1 MFSRQHYKLIAGI
14 IQEQVREERNGIA
27 DNKELMSEERLDV
40 YYHAISGMEMIVTRL
55 AQEFKRDN
63 PRFDYDKFID
73 ACGLSE

>member
-1 MFSRQHYKLIAGI
+1 
-14 IQEQVREERNGIA
+14 
-27 DNKELMSEERLDV
+27 MSEERLDV